1 MLRGTA
7 RGLGLLLIVVGGIIL
22 GQGVGLIG
30 GSFMTGCGR
39 WAVTG
44 AVMIAI
50 GICLLAAGHVSRP
63 GSEAMTELDE
73 IRAESPTPASKPAH
87 TAPAPANE
95 SSSIPPWARGAP
107 YSCRVAVRIRTAC
120 DPADFSGAPE
130 DPDDLGEQVA
140 MMWAAGASRPE
151 WCF

>member
-1 MLRGTA
+1 MFRGIA
-7 RGLGLLLIVVGGIIL
+7 GGLGLLLIVVGGIIL

-30 GSFMTGCGR
+30 GSFMTGHGR

-95 SSSIPPWARGAP
+95 SSSIPPRGARGP
-107 YSCRVAVRIRTAC
+107 LTVAAWQCASGPPAIRRT
-120 DPADFSGAPE
+120 S
-130 DPDDLGEQVA
+130 
-140 MMWAAGASRPE
+140 AALLKTPTTWASRSP
-151 WCF
+151 